1 MRYSNSSKVMERDR
15 QRPSLRAKANEV
27 LHFPILDLE
36 FHPMGSTELQTL
48 LRERIREQ
56 RERIGLTKDGLADRA
71 RAAGLPWSHHTV
83 WAIESGRRNVTLG
96 EVLLLQ
102 VFLNTTLDRLLRT
115 DLEVVDI
122 DGVPIK
128 GNALAALVRPTRK
141 PLSLFANA
149 PTQKIVGKKLQRD
162 LDRIASRYA
171 LDFGA
176 LMKVRA
182 WAAASAEKKAAHTL
196 RLSPIEVSAAA
207 HSLWGKGLTQE
218 RDSRLEKLSRHDRLD
233 KHLDSNARSGHVT
246 RGLIAELRTHLR
258 GRRKK

>member
-1 MRYSNSSKVMERDR
+1 
-15 QRPSLRAKANEV
+15 
-27 LHFPILDLE
+27 
-36 FHPMGSTELQTL
+36 MGSTELQTL

-115 DLEVVDI
+115 DLKVVDI

-128 GNALAALVRPTRK
+128 GKALVALVRPTRR
-141 PLSLFANA
+141 PVALFVNNA

-176 LMKVRA
+176 LRKVRV
-182 WAAASAEKKAAHTL
+182 WAAASAETKAAHTL

-218 RDSRLEKLSRHDRLD
+218 RDSRLEKLSRNDRLD